1 MVSDEL
7 QQPELDPSGG
17 LEPPQADRE
26 HEGEEGQQVKE
37 VKFTSL
43 PTEQEVR
50 LHNLHHIPF
59 RDWCPYCIMGKATN
73 PAHYRRGDS
82 ECSKPVISIDYMGIS
97 QREPGDGDNPI
108 IVVHDRLSKTHFA
121 HMLPQKGIHPYAVNR
136 LCQDLSK
143 IFGYTSFILKSDQEP
158 AILALKKAV

>member
-7 QQPELDPSGG
+7 PQLELDPSGG

-59 RDWCPYCIMGKATN
+59 RDWCPY
-73 PAHYRRGDS
+73 
-82 ECSKPVISIDYMGIS
+82 
-97 QREPGDGDNPI
+97 
-108 IVVHDRLSKTHFA
+108 
-121 HMLPQKGIHPYAVNR
+121 
-136 LCQDLSK
+136 
-143 IFGYTSFILKSDQEP
+143 
-158 AILALKKAV
+158 